1 MHLRSHRFL
10 LIVFTA
16 SIVAVTALASLP
28 TFWTMENQ
36 ADFLEGEV
44 EGLSIASDGTI
55 SLAPD
60 TRNLY
65 EATDPFFWSLVSD
78 RNGNLYAGSG
88 NEGKV
93 YRIDTSGDAKAVADT
108 NELQVH
114 GLAVDRQGN
123 VFAGTSPRGA
133 VYKISAEGARDIFF
147 DPDDR
152 YIWDLILDGTGNLLV
167 ATGDKGSVYRVTPG
181 GQSEVIFAS
190 QETHL
195 VCLATDSDGNIY
207 AGSDSSGLVFKI
219 ERSGKASVLF
229 DTPFQEVHSI
239 VLDSRGNVYAA
250 AINGER
256 RAAPPPSGGE
266 LQPPSP
272 ATSQAPQAVG
282 GVTESVTV
290 TVSAALMPTVAS
302 GPSASTSGLKG
313 AVYRISPQGS
323 VERLWGSSE
332 DTPLSLKL
340 ETDDRI
346 MVGTGKDG
354 RIFLVHQDKT
364 SSLLA
369 RVEADQVTS
378 IYSPDGRS
386 TYFATANPARV
397 YRLASERRTEGIYY
411 SPVKDTNAVSSMGR
425 IRWEARSPAGTG
437 LSIQTRTGNSSRP
450 DNTWSEWSAGYTI
463 SDGDQISSPG
473 GRFLQWRA
481 ILRSTDGNGS
491 PELHK
496 VTSVYLQHNL
506 SPSISKITLHPP
518 GDTFQKPLIATGQA
532 EIMGLDGSIETPE
545 ASSGF
550 GQSSGTPTTPTAIS
564 PITYSRKFYKKG
576 FQTVTWSANDPND
589 DKLSYGVFY
598 RGENETLWKLLR
610 DDVHESV
617 IAWDTVAMPDGRYTL
632 KIVASDRPSNP
643 NDLSLTGEKESRS
656 FKVDNTPPRVAGIQ
670 ATPAQ
675 GGHQITF
682 QAEDDSSAIKKV
694 EYSVDS
700 GKWHVV
706 YPTDGIADSKQE
718 SFDFSMTGFSDGVHT
733 LVVKVTDLLK
743 NVATARVE
751 IR

>member
-1 MHLRSHRFL
+1 M
-10 LIVFTA
+10 
-16 SIVAVTALASLP
+16 VAIAALASLP

-55 SLAPD
+55 TLAPD

-93 YRIDTSGDAKAVADT
+93 YKITASGDATTVADT

-123 VFAGTSPRGA
+123 VFAGTSPRGT
-133 VYKISAEGARDIFF
+133 VVKISTGGSQEVFF
-147 DPDDR
+147 DPEDR
-152 YIWDLILDGTGNLLV
+152 YIWDLAFDSTGNLLV
-167 ATGDKGSVYRVTPG
+167 ATGDKGNIYRVTPG
-181 GQSEVIFAS
+181 GQSEVVFAS

-195 VCLATDSDGNIY
+195 VCLTTDSDGNIY
-207 AGSDSSGLVFKI
+207 AGSDSNGLVFKI
-219 ERSGKASVLF
+219 DRSGKASVLF
-229 DTPFQEVHSI
+229 DTPFQEVHAI
-239 VLDSRGNVYAA
+239 VLDSRGNVFAA
-250 AINGER
+250 AVNGDR
-256 RAAPPPSGGE
+256 PAAAAPPTGAE
-266 LQPPSP
+266 VQPPSP
-272 ATSQAPQAVG
+272 AAGQPPQAIG

-290 TVSAALMPTVAS
+290 TVSAAPMPT
-302 GPSASTSGLKG
+302 SAPRPTTDATGLKG

-323 VERLWGSSE
+323 VERLWSSNE

-340 ETDDRI
+340 ERDDRI

-397 YRLASERRTEGIYY
+397 YRLSSERRTEGTYY

-425 IRWEARSPAGTG
+425 IRWESRSSAGTG
-437 LSIQTRTGNSSRP
+437 LTIQTRTGNSSKP
-450 DNTWSEWSAGYTI
+450 DNTWSDWSAGYTI
-463 SDGDQISSPG
+463 SDGDPITSPR

-491 PELHK
+491 PELLK
-496 VTSVYLQHNL
+496 VTSVYLQQNL
-506 SPSISKITLHPP
+506 SPSVSEIKLHPP
-518 GDTFQKPLIATGQA
+518 GDTFQKPLVATGQID
-532 EIMGLDGSIETPE
+532 IMGLDGPIETPE
-545 ASSGF
+545 GSTGL
-550 GQSSGTPTTPTAIS
+550 GQQPGATAATSVSPTA
-564 PITYSRKFYKKG
+564 YSRKFYKKG
-576 FQTVTWSANDPND
+576 FQTVTWSANDPNE
-589 DKLSYGVFY
+589 DKLSYDIFY

-610 DDVHESV
+610 EDVRESV

-632 KIVASDRPSNP
+632 KVVANDKPSNP
-643 NDLSLTGEKESRS
+643 NDLSLAGEKESRS
-656 FKVDNTPPRVAGIQ
+656 FKVDNTPPRVVGIQ
-670 ATPAQ
+670 ATGAQ

-682 QAEDDSSAIKKV
+682 QAEDESSAIKKV

-718 SFDFSMTGFSDGVHT
+718 SFDYSLTGFSDGVHT
-733 LVVKVTDLLK
+733 LVVKVTDLLN

-751 IR
+751 LR